1 VERGPPYPRRTRRRA
16 PGAVYG
22 RALYM
27 AGRCIWPGA
36 VYGRALYMATLAAI
50 QHNQKIRTF
59 YQRLVDRG
67 KEAKVALIAAARKL
81 LVILNTML
89 KNQMPW
95 QPNHSPA
102 TA

>member
-1 VERGPPYPRRTRRRA
+1 VERGPPYPRRTRQRA
-16 PGAVYG
+16 
-22 RALYM
+22 
-27 AGRCIWPGA
+27 PGA